1 MRLSHTPQENREEK
15 TMRKRLLSLLLVL
28 ACVLTLAVVPVVA
41 AEPDPVQP
49 TASVTEPTP
58 TTDPEP
64 SPEPSSEPSP
74 EPTPAPSPE
83 PSPVPTPSGP
93 WYQAA
98 LDFARDHRILFGDP
112 SGNMMPNDNATRAQ
126 MAAMLVRVFGCTAS
140 KDIAH
145 FTDVSTTAWY
155 YSELSTAA
163 QMNIFN
169 GYGDGTMGP
178 NRSITRQEAMI
189 VIARAFAVPD
199 GTAAD
204 IQAFRDASSVGSWA
218 VAKVGGLVKAGI
230 VNGDNGSLHPTASIT
245 RAEIAQMLYNLGLQ
259 FCSDAAALPASG
271 RVIYTGAAPL
281 TADAFTGTLYLGGP
295 AGRDLGGMNITGT
308 LVVRTD
314 PNGTV
319 TVGGAVDTL
328 AVAAEDTTVAG
339 AGRAALV
346 HLLVRG
352 CTVTLAADKTA
363 SEYAPMLRG
372 VDTLTTD
379 PVPALSPECR
389 AVDLYV
395 TYRYFPSEYQTTPGE
410 ATLIWYVDGVQQ
422 RTRHY
427 TLDGKSITPGFHVE
441 ESVWKR
447 NMPAQHTVEILL
459 MCGTDVIRTTFV
471 VPVNNYTDAE
481 YAQLQRAQYP
491 YKLEVVRNQC
501 TVLVYGLDMSGNYSI
516 LHHAFVCGPGRTTP
530 IGTFRTPFKAAWH
543 PLQGCWGQYCTQITG
558 NYLFHSSPY
567 NSPNKNDLSYRL
579 YNQLGTVC
587 SHGCVR
593 LTVADA
599 KWIYDNCP
607 LGTTVSIYNASSLP
621 VPKPSA
627 PWLDISSPNRGWDP
641 TDPDPANPWNK

>member
-1 MRLSHTPQENREEK
+1 
-15 TMRKRLLSLLLVL
+15 MRKRFLSLLLVL
-28 ACVLTLAVVPVVA
+28 ACVLTLAAVPVIA
-41 AEPDPVQP
+41 AEPDPVQSPAVTGEPAAP
-49 TASVTEPTP
+49 TGDPIAPTGDPIAP
-58 TTDPEP
+58 TSEPEP
-64 SPEPSSEPSP
+64 SPEPS
-74 EPTPAPSPE
+74 PT
-83 PSPVPTPSGP
+83 PTPSGP

-98 LDFARDHRILFGDP
+98 MDFARDQGILFGDAD
-112 SGNMMPNDNATRAQ
+112 GNMLPGSNASRAQ
-126 MAAMLVRVFGCTAS
+126 MAAMLVRVFGCTAG
-140 KDIAH
+140 KDITH
-145 FTDVSTTAWY
+145 FTDVSAGTWY
-155 YSELSTAA
+155 YPELSVAA
-163 QMNIFN
+163 QMNIFS
-169 GYGDGTMGP
+169 GCGDGTMGP
-178 NRSITRQEAMI
+178 NRSITRQEAMS
-189 VIARAFAVPD
+189 VIARAFAVAD

-204 IQAFRDASSVGSWA
+204 LAAFTDASAVSNWA
-218 VAKVGGLVKAGI
+218 VASVAGLVRAGI
-230 VNGDNGSLHPTASIT
+230 VSGDAGRLSPKATIT
-245 RAEIAQMLYNLGLQ
+245 RAEIAQMLYELGLQ

-271 RVIYTGAAPL
+271 RVVYTGAAPL
-281 TADAFTGTLYLGGP
+281 TADAFSGTLYLGGA
-295 AGRDLGGMNITGT
+295 AGRDLGGMDITGT

-319 TVGGAVDTL
+319 TVGGTVDTL
-328 AVAAEDTTVAG
+328 AAAAEDTTVAG
-339 AGRAALV
+339 AGHAGLV
-346 HLLVRG
+346 RLLARG
-352 CTVTLAADKTA
+352 CTVTLAADKIA
-363 SEYAPMLRG
+363 SEYDPMLRG
-372 VDTLTTD
+372 VGKVVTD

-422 RTRHY
+422 PTRHY
-427 TLDGKSITPGFHVE
+427 TLDGKSITPGFYVE
-441 ESVWKR
+441 ESVWKHD
-447 NMPAQHTVEILL
+447 MPSRHTVEILFL
-459 MCGTDVIRTTFV
+459 CGTDVIRTTFV

-481 YAQLQRAQYP
+481 YAQLQSAQYP

-501 TVLVYGLDMSGNYSI
+501 TVLVYGLDKSGDYSI
-516 LHHAFVCGPGRTTP
+516 LHHAFVCGPGQTTP

>member
-1 MRLSHTPQENREEK
+1 
-15 TMRKRLLSLLLVL
+15 MRKRLLSLLLVL

-74 EPTPAPSPE
+74 EPTSEPSPEPTPE

-98 LDFARDHRILFGDP
+98 LDFACDHRILLGDP

-126 MAAMLVRVFGCTAS
+126 MAAMLVRVFGCTAG

-372 VDTLTTD
+372 VGKVVTD

-459 MCGTDVIRTTFV
+459 ICGTDVIRTTFI

-481 YAQLQRAQYP
+481 YAQLQSAQYP

-501 TVLVYGLDMSGNYSI
+501 TVLVYGLDMSGDYSI

>member
-1 MRLSHTPQENREEK
+1 
-15 TMRKRLLSLLLVL
+15 MRKRLLSLLLVL

-74 EPTPAPSPE
+74 EPTSAPSPA

-98 LDFARDHRILFGDP
+98 LDFARDHRILLGDP

-126 MAAMLVRVFGCTAS
+126 MAAMLVRVFGCTAG

-145 FTDVSTTAWY
+145 LTDVSTTAWY

-281 TADAFTGTLYLGGP
+281 TADTFTGTLYLGGP

-319 TVGGAVDTL
+319 TVGGTVDTL

-363 SEYAPMLRG
+363 SEYNPMLRG

-395 TYRYFPSEYQTTPGE
+395 TYRYFPSEYQATPGE

-422 RTRHY
+422 PTRHY
-427 TLDGKSITPGFHVE
+427 TLNGKSITPGFHVE

-481 YAQLQRAQYP
+481 YAQLQSAQYP

-501 TVLVYGLDMSGNYSI
+501 TVLVYGLDMSGDYSI

-607 LGTTVSIYNASSLP
+607 LGTTVKIYNASSLP

-627 PWLDISSPNRGWDP
+627 PWLDITSPNRGWDP
-641 TDPDPANPWNK
+641 TDPDPANPWRQ

>member
-1 MRLSHTPQENREEK
+1 
-15 TMRKRLLSLLLVL
+15 MRKRFLSLLLVL
-28 ACVLTLAVVPVVA
+28 ACVLTLAAVPVIA
-41 AEPDPVQP
+41 AEPDPVQSPGVTGEPAAP
-49 TASVTEPTP
+49 TGDPIAPTGDPIAP
-58 TTDPEP
+58 TSEPEP
-64 SPEPSSEPSP
+64 SPEPS
-74 EPTPAPSPE
+74 PT
-83 PSPVPTPSGP
+83 PTPSGP

-98 LDFARDHRILFGDP
+98 MNFARDQGILFGDAD
-112 SGNMMPNDNATRAQ
+112 GNMLPGSNASRAQ
-126 MAAMLVRVFGCTAS
+126 MAAMLVRVFGCTAG
-140 KDIAH
+140 KDITH
-145 FTDVSTTAWY
+145 FTDVSAGAWY
-155 YSELSTAA
+155 YPELSAAA
-163 QMNIFN
+163 QMNIFS
-169 GYGDGTMGP
+169 GCGDGTMGP
-178 NRSITRQEAMI
+178 DRNITRQEAMS
-189 VIARAFAVPD
+189 VIARAFAVAD

-204 IQAFRDASSVGSWA
+204 LAAFTDASAVSDWA
-218 VAKVGGLVKAGI
+218 VASVAGLVKAGI
-230 VNGDNGSLHPTASIT
+230 VSGDAGRLSPKATIT
-245 RAEIAQMLYNLGLQ
+245 RAEIAQMLYELGLQ

-271 RVIYTGAAPL
+271 RVVYTGTAPL
-281 TADAFTGTLYLGGP
+281 TAGTFTGTLYLGGA
-295 AGRDLGGMNITGT
+295 AGRDLGGMDVTGT

-319 TVGGAVDTL
+319 TVGGTVDTL

-339 AGRAALV
+339 TGHAGLV
-346 HLLVRG
+346 RLLARG

-363 SEYAPMLRG
+363 SEYDPMLRG
-372 VDTLTTD
+372 VDILTTD

-389 AVDLYV
+389 AIDLYV

-447 NMPAQHTVEILL
+447 DMPSRHTVEILFL
-459 MCGTDVIRTTFV
+459 CGTDVIRTTFV

-481 YAQLQRAQYP
+481 YAKLQSAQYP

-501 TVLVYGLDMSGNYSI
+501 TVLVYGLDMSGDYSI
-516 LHHAFVCGPGRTTP
+516 LYRAFVCGPGQTTP

>member
-1 MRLSHTPQENREEK
+1 
-15 TMRKRLLSLLLVL
+15 MRKRLLSLLLVL

-74 EPTPAPSPE
+74 EPTSAPSPEPSPE

-98 LDFARDHRILFGDP
+98 LDFACDHRILLGDP

-126 MAAMLVRVFGCTAS
+126 MAAMLVRVFGCTAG

-372 VDTLTTD
+372 VGKVVTD

-459 MCGTDVIRTTFV
+459 ICGTDVIRTTFI

-481 YAQLQRAQYP
+481 YAQLQSAQYP

-501 TVLVYGLDMSGNYSI
+501 TVLVYGLDMSGDYSI

>member
-1 MRLSHTPQENREEK
+1 
-15 TMRKRLLSLLLVL
+15 MRKRFLSLLLVL
-28 ACVLTLAVVPVVA
+28 ACVLTLAVVPVIA

-49 TASVTEPTP
+49 TAPTTEPSAPATEPTAP
-58 TTDPEP
+58 TAPT
-64 SPEPSSEPSP
+64 EPSP
-74 EPTPAPSPE
+74 EPTPE
-83 PSPVPTPSGP
+83 PTPTGP

-98 LDFARDHRILFGDP
+98 MDFARDHGILVGDA
-112 SGNMMPNDNATRAQ
+112 SGDMLPGNNAPRAQ
-126 MAAMLVRVFGCTAS
+126 MAAMLVRVFGCTAG
-140 KDIAH
+140 KDITQ
-145 FTDVSTTAWY
+145 FSDVDAAAWY
-155 YSELSTAA
+155 YPELSTAA
-163 QMNIFN
+163 QMNIFS
-169 GYGDGTMGP
+169 GCGDGTMGP
-178 NRSITRQEAMI
+178 DRSITRQEAMS
-189 VIARAFAVPD
+189 VIARAFAVAD

-204 IQAFRDASSVGSWA
+204 IAAFSDASAVSDWA
-218 VAKVGGLVKAGI
+218 VASVAGLVRAGI
-230 VNGDNGSLHPTASIT
+230 VSGDAGRLSPTAGIT
-245 RAEIAQMLYNLGLQ
+245 RAEIAQMLYELGLQ
-259 FCSDAAALPASG
+259 FCSDAAVLPASG
-271 RVIYTGAAPL
+271 RVVYTGTQPL
-281 TADAFTGTLYLGGP
+281 TAGTFTGTLYLGGA
-295 AGRDLGGMNITGT
+295 AGRDLGSLNVTGT

-319 TVGGAVDTL
+319 TVGGTVDTI
-328 AVAAEDTTVAG
+328 AVAAEGTTVAG
-339 AGRAALV
+339 TGHAGLV
-346 HLLVRG
+346 RLLARG
-352 CTVTLAADKTA
+352 CTVSLAADKTDA
-363 SEYAPMLRG
+363 EYDPMLRG
-372 VDTLTTD
+372 VDTLATD

-389 AVDLYV
+389 AIDLYV

-447 NMPAQHTVEILL
+447 DMPTQHTVEILFL
-459 MCGTDVIRTTFV
+459 CGTDVIRTTFV

-481 YAQLQRAQYP
+481 YDQLLSAQYP

-501 TVLVYGLDMSGNYSI
+501 TVLVYGLDMSGDYSI
-516 LHHAFVCGPGRTTP
+516 LYHAFVCGPGQTTP

-543 PLQGCWGQYCTQITG
+543 PLMGCWGQYCTQITG

>member
-1 MRLSHTPQENREEK
+1 M
-15 TMRKRLLSLLLVL
+15 
-28 ACVLTLAVVPVVA
+28 
-41 AEPDPVQP
+41 
-49 TASVTEPTP
+49 
-58 TTDPEP
+58 
-64 SPEPSSEPSP
+64 
-74 EPTPAPSPE
+74 
-83 PSPVPTPSGP
+83 
-93 WYQAA
+93 
-98 LDFARDHRILFGDP
+98 I
-112 SGNMMPNDNATRAQ
+112 
-126 MAAMLVRVFGCTAS
+126 
-140 KDIAH
+140 
-145 FTDVSTTAWY
+145 
-155 YSELSTAA
+155 STAA

-295 AGRDLGGMNITGT
+295 AGRDLGGMNIAGT

-319 TVGGAVDTL
+319 TVGGTVDTL

-339 AGRAALV
+339 TGHAGLV
-346 HLLVRG
+346 RLLVRG
-352 CTVTLAADKTA
+352 CTVTLAADKTNA
-363 SEYAPMLRG
+363 EYDPMLRG
-372 VDTLTTD
+372 VDILTTD

-395 TYRYFPSEYQTTPGE
+395 TYRYFPSEYQATPGE

>member
-1 MRLSHTPQENREEK
+1 
-15 TMRKRLLSLLLVL
+15 MRKRLLSLLLVL

-74 EPTPAPSPE
+74 EPTSEPSPE

-98 LDFARDHRILFGDP
+98 LDFACDHRILLGDP

-126 MAAMLVRVFGCTAS
+126 MAAMLVRVFGCTAG

-178 NRSITRQEAMI
+178 NRSITRQEAMV

-230 VNGDNGSLHPTASIT
+230 VNGDNGSLYPTASIT

-295 AGRDLGGMNITGT
+295 AGRDLGSMNITGT

-372 VDTLTTD
+372 VGKVVTD

-422 RTRHY
+422 PTRHY
-427 TLDGKSITPGFHVE
+427 TLDGKSITPGFHIA

-459 MCGTDVIRTTFV
+459 MCGTDVIRTTFI

-481 YAQLQRAQYP
+481 YAQLQSAQYP

-501 TVLVYGLDMSGNYSI
+501 TVLVYGLDKSGNYSI
-516 LHHAFVCGPGRTTP
+516 LHHAFVCGPGQTTP

-641 TDPDPANPWNK
+641 TDPDPANPWHK

>member
-1 MRLSHTPQENREEK
+1 
-15 TMRKRLLSLLLVL
+15 MRKRLLSLLLVL

-74 EPTPAPSPE
+74 EPTSAPSPEPSPE

-98 LDFARDHRILFGDP
+98 LDFACDHRILLGDP

-126 MAAMLVRVFGCTAS
+126 MAAMLVRVFGCTAG

-459 MCGTDVIRTTFV
+459 ICGTDVIRTTFI

-481 YAQLQRAQYP
+481 YAQLQSAQYP

-501 TVLVYGLDMSGNYSI
+501 TVLVYGLDMSGDYSI

>member
-1 MRLSHTPQENREEK
+1 
-15 TMRKRLLSLLLVL
+15 MRKRFLSLLLVL
-28 ACVLTLAVVPVVA
+28 ACVLTLAAVPVIA
-41 AEPDPVQP
+41 AEPDPVQSPGVTGEPAAP
-49 TASVTEPTP
+49 TGDPIAPTGE
-58 TTDPEP
+58 PEP
-64 SPEPSSEPSP
+64 SPEPS
-74 EPTPAPSPE
+74 PT
-83 PSPVPTPSGP
+83 PTPSGP

-98 LDFARDHRILFGDP
+98 MDFARDQGILFGDAD
-112 SGNMMPNDNATRAQ
+112 GNMLPGSNASRAQ
-126 MAAMLVRVFGCTAS
+126 MAAMLVRVFGCMAG
-140 KDIAH
+140 KDITH
-145 FTDVSTTAWY
+145 FTDVSAGAWY
-155 YSELSTAA
+155 YPELSVAA
-163 QMNIFN
+163 QMNIFS
-169 GYGDGTMGP
+169 GCGDGTMGP
-178 NRSITRQEAMI
+178 DRNITRQEAMS
-189 VIARAFAVPD
+189 VIARAFAVAD

-204 IQAFRDASSVGSWA
+204 LAAFSDASAVSDWA
-218 VAKVGGLVKAGI
+218 VASVAGLVKAGI
-230 VNGDNGSLHPTASIT
+230 VSGDAGRLSPKATIT
-245 RAEIAQMLYNLGLQ
+245 RAEIAQMLYELGLQ

-271 RVIYTGAAPL
+271 RVVYTGTAPL
-281 TADAFTGTLYLGGP
+281 TAGAFTGTLYLGGA
-295 AGRDLGGMNITGT
+295 AGRDLGSMNVTGT

-319 TVGGAVDTL
+319 TVGGTVDTL

-339 AGRAALV
+339 TGHAGLV
-346 HLLVRG
+346 RLLARG

-363 SEYAPMLRG
+363 SEYDPMLRG
-372 VDTLTTD
+372 VDILTTD

-422 RTRHY
+422 PTRHY

-447 NMPAQHTVEILL
+447 DMPSQHTVEILFL
-459 MCGTDVIRTTFV
+459 CGTDAIRTTFV

-481 YAQLQRAQYP
+481 YDQLLSAQYP

-501 TVLVYGLDMSGNYSI
+501 TVLVYGLDMSGDYSI
-516 LHHAFVCGPGRTTP
+516 LYYAFVCGPGQTTP

>member
-1 MRLSHTPQENREEK
+1 
-15 TMRKRLLSLLLVL
+15 MRKRLLSLLLVL

-74 EPTPAPSPE
+74 EPTSAPSPE
-83 PSPVPTPSGP
+83 PTPVPTPSGP

-98 LDFARDHRILFGDP
+98 LDFARDHRILLGDP
-112 SGNMMPNDNATRAQ
+112 SGNMMPNDDATRAQ
-126 MAAMLVRVFGCTAS
+126 MAAMLVRVFGCTAG

-145 FTDVSTTAWY
+145 FTDVSTDAWY

-163 QMNIFN
+163 QMNIFS

-178 NRSITRQEAMI
+178 NRSITRQEAMV

-204 IQAFRDASSVGSWA
+204 IQAFRDASSVSSWA
-218 VAKVGGLVKAGI
+218 VAKVCGLVKAGI
-230 VNGDNGSLHPTASIT
+230 VNGDNGSLYPTASIT

-259 FCSDAAALPASG
+259 FCSDAAAFPASG

-319 TVGGAVDTL
+319 TVGGTVDTL

-346 HLLVRG
+346 RLLVRG

-459 MCGTDVIRTTFV
+459 MCGTDVIRTTFI

-501 TVLVYGLDMSGNYSI
+501 TVLVYGLDKSGNYSI

-641 TDPDPANPWNK
+641 TDPDPANPWHK

>member
-1 MRLSHTPQENREEK
+1 
-15 TMRKRLLSLLLVL
+15 MRKRFLSLLLVL
-28 ACVLTLAVVPVVA
+28 ACVLTLAVVPVIA

-49 TASVTEPTP
+49 TAPVTEPIAP
-58 TTDPEP
+58 TAPT
-64 SPEPSSEPSP
+64 EPSP
-74 EPTPAPSPE
+74 EPTPE
-83 PSPVPTPSGP
+83 PTPSGP

-98 LDFARDHRILFGDP
+98 MDFARDHGILVGDA
-112 SGNMMPNDNATRAQ
+112 SGDMLPGNNAPRAQ
-126 MAAMLVRVFGCTAS
+126 MAAMLVRVFGCTVG
-140 KDIAH
+140 KDITQ
-145 FTDVSTTAWY
+145 FSDVDAAAWY
-155 YSELSTAA
+155 YPELSTAA
-163 QMNIFN
+163 QMNIFS
-169 GYGDGTMGP
+169 GCGDGTMGP
-178 NRSITRQEAMI
+178 DRSITRQEAMS
-189 VIARAFAVPD
+189 VIARAFAVAD

-204 IQAFRDASSVGSWA
+204 IAAFSDASAVSDWA
-218 VAKVGGLVKAGI
+218 VASVAGLVKAGI
-230 VNGDNGSLHPTASIT
+230 VSGDAGRLSPTAGIT
-245 RAEIAQMLYNLGLQ
+245 RAEIAQMLYELGLQ

-271 RVIYTGAAPL
+271 RVVYTGTQPL
-281 TADAFTGTLYLGGP
+281 TAGTFTGTLYLGGA
-295 AGRDLGGMNITGT
+295 AGRDLGSMNVTGT

-319 TVGGAVDTL
+319 TVGGTVGTL
-328 AVAAEDTTVAG
+328 AVAAEGTTVAG
-339 AGRAALV
+339 TGHAGLV
-346 HLLVRG
+346 RQLARG
-352 CTVTLAADKTA
+352 CTVTLAADKTNA
-363 SEYAPMLRG
+363 EYDPMLQG
-372 VDTLTTD
+372 VGTVVTD

-389 AVDLYV
+389 AIDLYV
-395 TYRYFPSEYQTTPGE
+395 TYRYFPSEYQTTSGE

-422 RTRHY
+422 LTRHY

-447 NMPAQHTVEILL
+447 DMPSQHTVEILFL
-459 MCGTDVIRTTFV
+459 CGTDVIRTTFI

-481 YAQLQRAQYP
+481 YDQLLSAQYP

-501 TVLVYGLDMSGNYSI
+501 TVLVYGLDKSGDYSI
-516 LHHAFVCGPGRTTP
+516 LYHAFVCGPGQTTP

-543 PLQGCWGQYCTQITG
+543 PLQGCWGQYCTQIAG

>member
-1 MRLSHTPQENREEK
+1 
-15 TMRKRLLSLLLVL
+15 MRKRLLSLLLVL

-64 SPEPSSEPSP
+64 SPEPSSEPLP
-74 EPTPAPSPE
+74 EPTSAPSPE

-126 MAAMLVRVFGCTAS
+126 MAAMLVRVFGCTAG

-145 FTDVSTTAWY
+145 LTDVSTTAWY

-281 TADAFTGTLYLGGP
+281 TADAFTGTLYLGGS

-372 VDTLTTD
+372 VGKVVTD

-422 RTRHY
+422 PTRHY
-427 TLDGKSITPGFHVE
+427 TLDGKSITPGFHIA

-459 MCGTDVIRTTFV
+459 MCGTDVIRTTFI

-481 YAQLQRAQYP
+481 YAQLQSAQYP

-501 TVLVYGLDMSGNYSI
+501 TVLVYGLDKSGNYSI
-516 LHHAFVCGPGRTTP
+516 LHHAFVCGPGQTTP

>member
-1 MRLSHTPQENREEK
+1 
-15 TMRKRLLSLLLVL
+15 MRKRLLSLLLVL

-281 TADAFTGTLYLGGP
+281 TADAFTGALYLGGP

>member
-1 MRLSHTPQENREEK
+1 
-15 TMRKRLLSLLLVL
+15 MRKRFLSLLLVL
-28 ACVLTLAVVPVVA
+28 ACVLTLAAVPVIA
-41 AEPDPVQP
+41 AEPDPVQSPAVTGEPIAP
-49 TASVTEPTP
+49 TGDPIDPTGEPEPT
-58 TTDPEP
+58 PEP
-64 SPEPSSEPSP
+64 SPEPS
-74 EPTPAPSPE
+74 PT
-83 PSPVPTPSGP
+83 PTPSGP

-98 LDFARDHRILFGDP
+98 MDFARDQGILFGDAD
-112 SGNMMPNDNATRAQ
+112 GNMLPGSNASRAQ
-126 MAAMLVRVFGCTAS
+126 MAAMLVRVFGCTAG
-140 KDIAH
+140 KDITH
-145 FTDVSTTAWY
+145 FTDVSAGTWY
-155 YSELSTAA
+155 YPELSVAA
-163 QMNIFN
+163 QMNIFS
-169 GYGDGTMGP
+169 GCGDGTMGP
-178 NRSITRQEAMI
+178 NRSITRQEAMS
-189 VIARAFAVPD
+189 VIARAFAVAD

-204 IQAFRDASSVGSWA
+204 LAAFTDASAVSNWA
-218 VAKVGGLVKAGI
+218 VASVAGLVRAGI
-230 VNGDNGSLHPTASIT
+230 VSGDAGRLSPKATIT
-245 RAEIAQMLYNLGLQ
+245 RAEIAQMLYELGLQ

-271 RVIYTGAAPL
+271 RVVYTGAAPL
-281 TADAFTGTLYLGGP
+281 TADAFSGTLYLGGA
-295 AGRDLGGMNITGT
+295 AGRDLGGMDITGT

-319 TVGGAVDTL
+319 TVGGTVDTL

-339 AGRAALV
+339 TGHAGLV
-346 HLLVRG
+346 RLLARG

-363 SEYAPMLRG
+363 SEYDPMLRG
-372 VDTLTTD
+372 VGKVVTD

-389 AVDLYV
+389 TVDLYV

-422 RTRHY
+422 PTRHY
-427 TLDGKSITPGFHVE
+427 TLDGKSITPGFYVE

-447 NMPAQHTVEILL
+447 DMPSQHTVEILFL
-459 MCGTDVIRTTFV
+459 CGTDVIRTTFV

-481 YAQLQRAQYP
+481 YAQLQSAQYP

-501 TVLVYGLDMSGNYSI
+501 TVLVYGLDKSGDYSI
-516 LHHAFVCGPGRTTP
+516 LHHAFVCGPGQTTP

>member
-1 MRLSHTPQENREEK
+1 
-15 TMRKRLLSLLLVL
+15 MRKRFLSLLLVL
-28 ACVLTLAVVPVVA
+28 ACVLTLAVVPVIA

-49 TASVTEPTP
+49 SDPTTEPTAP
-58 TTDPEP
+58 TT
-64 SPEPSSEPSP
+64 PSP
-74 EPTPAPSPE
+74 EPTPE
-83 PSPVPTPSGP
+83 PTPSGP

-98 LDFARDHRILFGDP
+98 MEFARDHGILVGDD
-112 SGNMMPNDNATRAQ
+112 SGDMLPGNDAPRAQ
-126 MAAMLVRVFGCTAS
+126 MAAMLVRVFGCTVG
-140 KDIAH
+140 KDITQ
-145 FTDVSTTAWY
+145 FSDVDAAAWY
-155 YSELSTAA
+155 YPELSAAA
-163 QMNIFN
+163 QMNIFS
-169 GYGDGTMGP
+169 GCGDGTMGP
-178 NRSITRQEAMI
+178 DRSITRQEAMS
-189 VIARAFAVPD
+189 VIARAFAVAD

-204 IQAFRDASSVGSWA
+204 IQAFSDASAVSDWA
-218 VAKVGGLVKAGI
+218 VASVAGLVKAGI
-230 VNGDNGSLHPTASIT
+230 VSGDAGRLNPTAGIT
-245 RAEIAQMLYNLGLQ
+245 RAEIAQMLYELGLQ
-259 FCSDAAALPASG
+259 FCSDAAALPVSG
-271 RVIYTGAAPL
+271 RVVYTGTAPL
-281 TADAFTGTLYLGGP
+281 TAGTFTGTLYLGGT
-295 AGRDLGGMNITGT
+295 AGRDLGSMNVTGT

-319 TVGGAVDTL
+319 TVGGTVDTL
-328 AVAAEDTTVAG
+328 AVAAEGTTVAG
-339 AGRAALV
+339 TGHTSLV
-346 HLLVRG
+346 RLLARG
-352 CTVTLAADKTA
+352 CTVPLAADKTNA
-363 SEYAPMLRG
+363 EYDPMLQG
-372 VDTLTTD
+372 VGTVVTD

-389 AVDLYV
+389 AIDLYV

-422 RTRHY
+422 QTRHY

-447 NMPAQHTVEILL
+447 DMPSQHTVEILFL
-459 MCGTDVIRTTFV
+459 CGTDVIRTMFI

-481 YAQLQRAQYP
+481 YDQLLSAQYP

-501 TVLVYGLDMSGNYSI
+501 TVLVYGLDKNGDYSI
-516 LHHAFVCGPGRTTP
+516 LYHAFVCGPGQTTP

-641 TDPDPANPWNK
+641 TDPDPANPWNQ

>member
-1 MRLSHTPQENREEK
+1 
-15 TMRKRLLSLLLVL
+15 MRKRFLSLLLVL
-28 ACVLTLAVVPVVA
+28 ACVLTLAVVPVIA

-49 TASVTEPTP
+49 TAPTTEPSAPATEPTAP
-58 TTDPEP
+58 TAPT
-64 SPEPSSEPSP
+64 EPSP
-74 EPTPAPSPE
+74 EPTPE
-83 PSPVPTPSGP
+83 PTPTGP

-98 LDFARDHRILFGDP
+98 MDFARDHGILVGDA
-112 SGNMMPNDNATRAQ
+112 SGDMLPGNNAPRAQ
-126 MAAMLVRVFGCTAS
+126 MAAMLVRVFGCTAG
-140 KDIAH
+140 KDITQ
-145 FTDVSTTAWY
+145 FSDVDTAAWY
-155 YSELSTAA
+155 YPELSTAA
-163 QMNIFN
+163 QMNIFS
-169 GYGDGTMGP
+169 GCGDGTMGP
-178 NRSITRQEAMI
+178 DRNINRQEAMS
-189 VIARAFAVPD
+189 VIARAFAVAD

-204 IQAFRDASSVGSWA
+204 IAAFSDASAVSDWA
-218 VAKVGGLVKAGI
+218 VASVAGLVKAGI
-230 VNGDNGSLHPTASIT
+230 VSGNAGRLSPTAGIT
-245 RAEIAQMLYNLGLQ
+245 RAEIAQMLYELGLQ

-271 RVIYTGAAPL
+271 RVVYTGTQPL
-281 TADAFTGTLYLGGP
+281 TAGTFTGTLYLGGA
-295 AGRDLGGMNITGT
+295 AGRDLGSLNVTGT

-319 TVGGAVDTL
+319 TAGGTVDTL
-328 AVAAEDTTVAG
+328 AVAAEGTTVAG
-339 AGRAALV
+339 TGHAGLV
-346 HLLVRG
+346 RLLARG
-352 CTVTLAADKTA
+352 CTVSLAADKTDA
-363 SEYAPMLRG
+363 EYDLMLRG

-379 PVPALSPECR
+379 PVPALSPECH
-389 AVDLYV
+389 AIDLYV

-447 NMPAQHTVEILL
+447 DMPSQHTVEILFL
-459 MCGTDVIRTTFV
+459 CGTDVIRTTFV

-481 YAQLQRAQYP
+481 YDQLLSAQYP

-501 TVLVYGLDMSGNYSI
+501 TVLVYGLDMSGDYSI
-516 LHHAFVCGPGRTTP
+516 LYHAFVCGPGQTTP

-543 PLQGCWGQYCTQITG
+543 PLMGCWGQYCTQITG

-641 TDPDPANPWNK
+641 TDPDPSNPWNK

>member
-1 MRLSHTPQENREEK
+1 M
-15 TMRKRLLSLLLVL
+15 
-28 ACVLTLAVVPVVA
+28 
-41 AEPDPVQP
+41 
-49 TASVTEPTP
+49 
-58 TTDPEP
+58 
-64 SPEPSSEPSP
+64 
-74 EPTPAPSPE
+74 
-83 PSPVPTPSGP
+83 
-93 WYQAA
+93 
-98 LDFARDHRILFGDP
+98 DFARDQGILFGDAD
-112 SGNMMPNDNATRAQ
+112 GNMLPGSNASRAQ
-126 MAAMLVRVFGCTAS
+126 MAAMLVRVFGCTAG
-140 KDIAH
+140 KDITH
-145 FTDVSTTAWY
+145 FTDVSTGTWY
-155 YSELSTAA
+155 YPELSVAA
-163 QMNIFN
+163 QMNIFS
-169 GYGDGTMGP
+169 GCGDGTMGP
-178 NRSITRQEAMI
+178 NRSITRQEAMS
-189 VIARAFAVPD
+189 VIARAFAVAD

-204 IQAFRDASSVGSWA
+204 LAAFTDASAVSNWA
-218 VAKVGGLVKAGI
+218 VASVAGLVRAGI
-230 VNGDNGSLHPTASIT
+230 VSGDAGRLSPKATIT
-245 RAEIAQMLYNLGLQ
+245 RAEIAQMLYELGLQ

-271 RVIYTGAAPL
+271 RVVYTGTAPL
-281 TADAFTGTLYLGGP
+281 TADAFSGTLYLGGA
-295 AGRDLGGMNITGT
+295 AGRDLGGMDITGT

-319 TVGGAVDTL
+319 TVGGTVDTL

-339 AGRAALV
+339 TGHAGLV
-346 HLLVRG
+346 RLLARG

-363 SEYAPMLRG
+363 SEYDPMLRG
-372 VDTLTTD
+372 VGKVVTD

-389 AVDLYV
+389 TVDLYV

-422 RTRHY
+422 PTRHY
-427 TLDGKSITPGFHVE
+427 TLDGKSITPGFYVE

-447 NMPAQHTVEILL
+447 DMPSQHTVEILFL
-459 MCGTDVIRTTFV
+459 CGTDVIRTTFV

-481 YAQLQRAQYP
+481 YAQLQSAQYP

-501 TVLVYGLDMSGNYSI
+501 TVLVYGLDKSGDYSI
-516 LHHAFVCGPGRTTP
+516 LHHAFVCGPGQTTP

-567 NSPNKNDLSYRL
+567 NSPHKNDLSYRL

>member
-1 MRLSHTPQENREEK
+1 
-15 TMRKRLLSLLLVL
+15 MRKRFLSLLLVL
-28 ACVLTLAVVPVVA
+28 ACVLTLAVVPVIA

-49 TASVTEPTP
+49 TAPTTEPSAPATEPTAP
-58 TTDPEP
+58 TAPT
-64 SPEPSSEPSP
+64 EPSP
-74 EPTPAPSPE
+74 EPTPE
-83 PSPVPTPSGP
+83 PTPTGP

-98 LDFARDHRILFGDP
+98 MDFARDHGILVGDA
-112 SGNMMPNDNATRAQ
+112 SGDMLPGNNAPRAQ
-126 MAAMLVRVFGCTAS
+126 MAAMLVRVFGCTAG
-140 KDIAH
+140 KDITQ
-145 FTDVSTTAWY
+145 FSDVDTAAWY
-155 YSELSTAA
+155 YPELSTAA
-163 QMNIFN
+163 QMNIFS
-169 GYGDGTMGP
+169 GCGDGTMGP
-178 NRSITRQEAMI
+178 DRNINRQEAMS
-189 VIARAFAVPD
+189 VIARAFAVAD

-204 IQAFRDASSVGSWA
+204 IAAFSDASAVSDWA
-218 VAKVGGLVKAGI
+218 VASVAGLVKAGI
-230 VNGDNGSLHPTASIT
+230 VSGNAGRLSPTAGIT
-245 RAEIAQMLYNLGLQ
+245 RAEIAQMLYELGLQ

-271 RVIYTGAAPL
+271 RVVYTGTQPL
-281 TADAFTGTLYLGGP
+281 TAGTFTGTLYLGGA
-295 AGRDLGGMNITGT
+295 AGRDLGSLNVTGT

-319 TVGGAVDTL
+319 TAGGTVDTL
-328 AVAAEDTTVAG
+328 AVAAEGTTVAG
-339 AGRAALV
+339 TGHAGLV
-346 HLLVRG
+346 RLLARG
-352 CTVTLAADKTA
+352 CTVSLAADKTDA
-363 SEYAPMLRG
+363 EYDLMLRG

-379 PVPALSPECR
+379 PVPALSPECH
-389 AVDLYV
+389 AIDLYV

-427 TLDGKSITPGFHVE
+427 TLDGKSITPAFHVE

-447 NMPAQHTVEILL
+447 DMPSQHTVEILFL
-459 MCGTDVIRTTFV
+459 CGTDVIRTTFV

-481 YAQLQRAQYP
+481 YDQLLSAQYP

-501 TVLVYGLDMSGNYSI
+501 TVLVYGLDMSGDYSI
-516 LHHAFVCGPGRTTP
+516 LYHAFVCGPGQTTP

-543 PLQGCWGQYCTQITG
+543 PLMGCWGQYCTQITG

>member
-1 MRLSHTPQENREEK
+1 
-15 TMRKRLLSLLLVL
+15 MRKRLLSLLLVL

-74 EPTPAPSPE
+74 EPTSAPSPEPSPE

-98 LDFARDHRILFGDP
+98 LDFACDHRILLGDP

-126 MAAMLVRVFGCTAS
+126 MAAMLVRVFGCTAG

-230 VNGDNGSLHPTASIT
+230 VNGDNGSLYPTASIT

-372 VDTLTTD
+372 VGKVVTD

-459 MCGTDVIRTTFV
+459 ICGTDVIRTTFI

-481 YAQLQRAQYP
+481 YAQLQSAQYP

-501 TVLVYGLDMSGNYSI
+501 TVLVYGLDMSGDYSI

>member
-1 MRLSHTPQENREEK
+1 
-15 TMRKRLLSLLLVL
+15 MRKRFLSLLLVL
-28 ACVLTLAVVPVVA
+28 ACVLTLAAVPVIA
-41 AEPDPVQP
+41 AEPDPVQSPGVTGEPAAP
-49 TASVTEPTP
+49 TGDPIAPTGDPIAP
-58 TTDPEP
+58 TSEPEP
-64 SPEPSSEPSP
+64 SPEPS
-74 EPTPAPSPE
+74 PT
-83 PSPVPTPSGP
+83 PTPSGP

-98 LDFARDHRILFGDP
+98 MNFARDQGILFGDAD
-112 SGNMMPNDNATRAQ
+112 GNMLPGSNASRAQ
-126 MAAMLVRVFGCTAS
+126 MAAMLVRVFGCTAG
-140 KDIAH
+140 KDITH
-145 FTDVSTTAWY
+145 FTDVSAGTWY
-155 YSELSTAA
+155 YPELSIAA
-163 QMNIFN
+163 QMNIFS
-169 GYGDGTMGP
+169 GCGDGTMGP
-178 NRSITRQEAMI
+178 NRSITRQEAMS
-189 VIARAFAVPD
+189 VIARAFAVAD

-204 IQAFRDASSVGSWA
+204 LAAFTDASAVSNWA
-218 VAKVGGLVKAGI
+218 VASVAGLVRAGI
-230 VNGDNGSLHPTASIT
+230 VSGDAGRLSPKATIT
-245 RAEIAQMLYNLGLQ
+245 RAEIAQMLYELGLQ

-271 RVIYTGAAPL
+271 RVVYTGAAPL
-281 TADAFTGTLYLGGP
+281 TADAFSGTLYLGGT
-295 AGRDLGGMNITGT
+295 AGRDLGGMDITGT

-319 TVGGAVDTL
+319 TVGGTVDTL
-328 AVAAEDTTVAG
+328 AAAAEDTTVAG
-339 AGRAALV
+339 AGHAGLV
-346 HLLVRG
+346 RLLARG

-363 SEYAPMLRG
+363 SEYDPMLRG
-372 VDTLTTD
+372 VGKVVTD

-422 RTRHY
+422 PTRHY
-427 TLDGKSITPGFHVE
+427 TLDGKSITPGFYVE

-447 NMPAQHTVEILL
+447 DMPSRHTVEILFL
-459 MCGTDVIRTTFV
+459 CGTDVIRTTFV

-481 YAQLQRAQYP
+481 YAQLQSAQYP

-501 TVLVYGLDMSGNYSI
+501 TVLVYGLDKSGDYSI
-516 LHHAFVCGPGRTTP
+516 LHHAFVCGPGQTTP

-567 NSPNKNDLSYRL
+567 NSPNKNDLSYWL

>member
-1 MRLSHTPQENREEK
+1 
-15 TMRKRLLSLLLVL
+15 MRKRLLSLLLVL

-74 EPTPAPSPE
+74 EPTSEPSPE

-98 LDFARDHRILFGDP
+98 LDFACDHRILLGDP

-126 MAAMLVRVFGCTAS
+126 MAAMLVRVFGCTAG

-372 VDTLTTD
+372 VGKVVTD

-459 MCGTDVIRTTFV
+459 ICGTDVIRTTFI

-481 YAQLQRAQYP
+481 YAQLQSAQYP

-501 TVLVYGLDMSGNYSI
+501 TVLVYGLDMSGDYSI

>member
-1 MRLSHTPQENREEK
+1 
-15 TMRKRLLSLLLVL
+15 MRKRFLSLLLVL
-28 ACVLTLAVVPVVA
+28 ACVLTLAVVPVIA

-49 TASVTEPTP
+49 TAPTTEPSAPATEPTAP
-58 TTDPEP
+58 TAPT
-64 SPEPSSEPSP
+64 EPSP
-74 EPTPAPSPE
+74 EPTPE
-83 PSPVPTPSGP
+83 PTPTGP

-98 LDFARDHRILFGDP
+98 MDFARDHGILVGDA
-112 SGNMMPNDNATRAQ
+112 SGDMLPGNNAPRAQ
-126 MAAMLVRVFGCTAS
+126 MAAMLVRVFGCTAG
-140 KDIAH
+140 KDITQ
-145 FTDVSTTAWY
+145 FSDVDTAAWY
-155 YSELSTAA
+155 YPELSTAA
-163 QMNIFN
+163 QMNIFS
-169 GYGDGTMGP
+169 GCGDGTMGP
-178 NRSITRQEAMI
+178 DRNINRQEAMS
-189 VIARAFAVPD
+189 VIARAFAVAD

-204 IQAFRDASSVGSWA
+204 IAAFSDASAVSDWA
-218 VAKVGGLVKAGI
+218 VASVAGLVKAGI
-230 VNGDNGSLHPTASIT
+230 VSGDAGRLSPTAGIT
-245 RAEIAQMLYNLGLQ
+245 RAEIAQMLYELGLQ

-271 RVIYTGAAPL
+271 RVVYTGTQPL
-281 TADAFTGTLYLGGP
+281 TAGTFTGTLYLGGA
-295 AGRDLGGMNITGT
+295 AGRDLGSLNVTGT

-319 TVGGAVDTL
+319 TAGGTVDML
-328 AVAAEDTTVAG
+328 AVAAEGTTVAG
-339 AGRAALV
+339 TGHAGLV
-346 HLLVRG
+346 RLLARG
-352 CTVTLAADKTA
+352 CTVSLAADKTDA
-363 SEYAPMLRG
+363 EYDLMLRG

-379 PVPALSPECR
+379 PVPALSPECH
-389 AVDLYV
+389 AIDLYV

-447 NMPAQHTVEILL
+447 DMPSQHTVEILFL
-459 MCGTDVIRTTFV
+459 CGTDVIRTTFV

-481 YAQLQRAQYP
+481 YDQLLSAQYP

-501 TVLVYGLDMSGNYSI
+501 TVLVYGLDMSGDYSI
-516 LHHAFVCGPGRTTP
+516 LYHAFVCGPGQTTP

-543 PLQGCWGQYCTQITG
+543 PLMGCWGQYCTQITG

>member
-1 MRLSHTPQENREEK
+1 
-15 TMRKRLLSLLLVL
+15 MRKRLLSLLLVL

-49 TASVTEPTP
+49 TASVTEPMP

-74 EPTPAPSPE
+74 EPTSAPSPE

-126 MAAMLVRVFGCTAS
+126 MAAMLVRVFGCTAG

-163 QMNIFN
+163 QMNIFS

-178 NRSITRQEAMI
+178 NRSITRQEAMV

-230 VNGDNGSLHPTASIT
+230 VNGDNGSLYPTASIT

-319 TVGGAVDTL
+319 TVGGTVDTL

-447 NMPAQHTVEILL
+447 DMPTQHTVEILFL
-459 MCGTDVIRTTFV
+459 SGTDAIRTTFV

-481 YAQLQRAQYP
+481 YDQLLSAQYP

-501 TVLVYGLDMSGNYSI
+501 TVLVYGLDMSGDYSI
-516 LHHAFVCGPGRTTP
+516 LYHAFVCGPGQTTP

-543 PLQGCWGQYCTQITG
+543 PLMGCWGQYCTQITG

-641 TDPDPANPWNK
+641 TDPDPSNPWNK

>member
-1 MRLSHTPQENREEK
+1 
-15 TMRKRLLSLLLVL
+15 
-28 ACVLTLAVVPVVA
+28 
-41 AEPDPVQP
+41 
-49 TASVTEPTP
+49 
-58 TTDPEP
+58 
-64 SPEPSSEPSP
+64 
-74 EPTPAPSPE
+74 
-83 PSPVPTPSGP
+83 
-93 WYQAA
+93 
-98 LDFARDHRILFGDP
+98 
-112 SGNMMPNDNATRAQ
+112 
-126 MAAMLVRVFGCTAS
+126 
-140 KDIAH
+140 
-145 FTDVSTTAWY
+145 
-155 YSELSTAA
+155 
-163 QMNIFN
+163 MNIFN

-319 TVGGAVDTL
+319 TVGGTVDTL

-339 AGRAALV
+339 TGHAGLV
-346 HLLVRG
+346 RLLARG
-352 CTVTLAADKTA
+352 CTVTLAADKTNV
-363 SEYAPMLRG
+363 EYDPMLRG

-459 MCGTDVIRTTFV
+459 ICGTDVIRTTFV
-471 VPVNNYTDAE
+471 VPVDNYTDAE

-501 TVLVYGLDMSGNYSI
+501 TVLVYGLDKSGNYSI

>member
-1 MRLSHTPQENREEK
+1 
-15 TMRKRLLSLLLVL
+15 MRKRFLSLLLVL
-28 ACVLTLAVVPVVA
+28 ACVLTLAAVPVIA
-41 AEPDPVQP
+41 AEPDPVQSPAVTGEPAAP
-49 TASVTEPTP
+49 TGEPAAP
-58 TTDPEP
+58 TGDPIDPTGEPEP
-64 SPEPSSEPSP
+64 SPEPS
-74 EPTPAPSPE
+74 PT
-83 PSPVPTPSGP
+83 PTPSGP

-98 LDFARDHRILFGDP
+98 MDFARDQGILFGDAD
-112 SGNMMPNDNATRAQ
+112 GNMLPGSNASRAQ
-126 MAAMLVRVFGCTAS
+126 MAAMLVRVFGCTAG
-140 KDIAH
+140 KDITH
-145 FTDVSTTAWY
+145 FTDVSAGTWY
-155 YSELSTAA
+155 YPELSVAA
-163 QMNIFN
+163 QMNIFS
-169 GYGDGTMGP
+169 GCGDGTMSP
-178 NRSITRQEAMI
+178 NRSITRQEAMS
-189 VIARAFAVPD
+189 VIARAFAVAD

-204 IQAFRDASSVGSWA
+204 LAAFTDASAVSNWA
-218 VAKVGGLVKAGI
+218 VASVAGLVRAGI
-230 VNGDNGSLHPTASIT
+230 VSGDAGRLSPKATIT
-245 RAEIAQMLYNLGLQ
+245 RAEIAQMLYELGLQ

-271 RVIYTGAAPL
+271 RVVYTGAAPL
-281 TADAFTGTLYLGGP
+281 TADAFSGTLYLGGA
-295 AGRDLGGMNITGT
+295 AGRDLGGMDITGT

-319 TVGGAVDTL
+319 TVGGTVDTL

-339 AGRAALV
+339 TGHAGLV
-346 HLLVRG
+346 RLLARG

-363 SEYAPMLRG
+363 SEYDPMLRG
-372 VDTLTTD
+372 VGKVVTD

-422 RTRHY
+422 PTRHY
-427 TLDGKSITPGFHVE
+427 TLDGKSITPGFYVE

-447 NMPAQHTVEILL
+447 DMPSQHTVEILFL
-459 MCGTDVIRTTFV
+459 CGTDVIRTTFV

-481 YAQLQRAQYP
+481 YAQLQSAQYP

-501 TVLVYGLDMSGNYSI
+501 TVLVYGLDKSGDYSI
-516 LHHAFVCGPGRTTP
+516 LHHAFVCGPGQTTP

>member
-1 MRLSHTPQENREEK
+1 
-15 TMRKRLLSLLLVL
+15 MRKRLLSLLLVL

-74 EPTPAPSPE
+74 EP
-83 PSPVPTPSGP
+83 SPVPTPSGP

-98 LDFARDHRILFGDP
+98 LDFACDHRILLGDP

-126 MAAMLVRVFGCTAS
+126 MAAMLVRVFGCTAG

-281 TADAFTGTLYLGGP
+281 TADAFIGTLYLGGP

-319 TVGGAVDTL
+319 TVGGTVDTL

-372 VDTLTTD
+372 VGKVVTD

-459 MCGTDVIRTTFV
+459 ICGTDVIRTTFI

-481 YAQLQRAQYP
+481 YAQLQSAQYP

-501 TVLVYGLDMSGNYSI
+501 TVLVYGLDMSGDYSI

-641 TDPDPANPWNK
+641 TDPDPANPWHK